1 MSAGKII
8 QSFNLNK
15 SISRLPVFVYK
26 ICIKNH
32 PRKAC
37 GLRHLA
43 VYLMIK
49 EHAEK
54 SLKEATEWMIVWAKL
69 YTDISVRREQVIA
82 DALEKEAVNDI
93 VADTTD
99 TVIVSVCWHV

>member
-1 MSAGKII
+1 MSTFKIHA
-8 QSFNLNK
+8 
-15 SISRLPVFVYK
+15 P
-26 ICIKNH
+26 
-32 PRKAC
+32 PREAC
-37 GLRHLA
+37 GLRHGT

-69 YTDISVRREQVIA
+69 YTDISVRHEQVIA
-82 DALEKEAVNDI
+82 DALKKEAFNDI